1 MDLLNTVMNLKELGR
16 NFKMYHLKKF
26 FKHNPVIAGL
36 RKDIRLET
44 ILKSSVIAIFLLNGD
59 IFSLPDIMKQARD
72 NDKLVFLHIDLVE
85 GIGRDKIGIKYLAE
99 NNLCDGIVSTKTNII
114 KAAKQEGLMAIQRL
128 FLIDSAALKA
138 GEHLLGK
145 NQPDA
150 VEILPGIAAPY
161 FIDHIKHKLKC
172 PIIAGGLITK
182 REEVEELI
190 SKGVFAVST
199 SNQKLWNW

>member
-1 MDLLNTVMNLKELGR
+1 
-16 NFKMYHLKKF
+16 MYHLKKF
-26 FKHNPVIAGL
+26 FKRNPVIAGL
-36 RKDIRLET
+36 RKDTSLKI
-44 ILKSSVIAIFLLNGD
+44 ILKSSVIAIFLLDGD

-85 GIGRDKIGIKYLAE
+85 GIGRDKVGVKYLAK
-99 NNLCDGIVSTKTNII
+99 NNLCDGIVSTKSNLIR
-114 KAAKQEGLMAIQRL
+114 AAKKEGLMAIQRL
-128 FLIDSAALKA
+128 FLLDSAALKA

-161 FIDHIKHKLKC
+161 FIDHIKHKLSC

-182 REEVEELI
+182 REEIEQLI
-190 SKGVFAVST
+190 QKGVFAVST
-199 SNQKLWNW
+199 SNPGLWDW